1 VLLERSLRA
10 LETAYGASDARVAD
24 VATELAQVLDAE
36 GRTNEA
42 IALFRRSLA
51 IADATH
57 TPADPRFIATLD
69 GLGRALRVSGELEPA
84 EDVLRRALVARQHL
98 GADALALTDAQIALG
113 TVCRDRRK
121 SEEAE
126 SLLLAAIA
134 TRERRLAPNDPAIA
148 AAVQE
153 LATLY
158 RGEWRLAEAE
168 RLYLRTLEIR
178 ERALGS
184 DHRDVAET
192 LLNLER
198 TYLSLGNHGEADR
211 VRRRAVAI
219 APA

>member
-1 VLLERSLRA
+1 
-10 LETAYGASDARVAD
+10 
-24 VATELAQVLDAE
+24 
-36 GRTNEA
+36 
-42 IALFRRSLA
+42 
-51 IADATH
+51 
-57 TPADPRFIATLD
+57 
-69 GLGRALRVSGELEPA
+69 
-84 EDVLRRALVARQHL
+84 
-98 GADALALTDAQIALG
+98 
-113 TVCRDRRK
+113 VCRDRRK

-134 TRERRLAPNDPAIA
+134 GSLG
-148 AAVQE
+148 AVQE